1 MCGVTALFQREA
13 RPAENLLEPMTDL
26 VSHRGPDGVGYC
38 FLRSAETGSVRVGP
52 ADAWN
57 IALGHR
63 RLSILD
69 LSDAGSQ
76 PMSRGPLWITYNGEI
91 YNYVELRRDLE
102 GLGKKFVSNTDTE
115 VLLAGYEEWG
125 LGCFE
130 KLRGMWGFVLVDG
143 RNASA
148 VLCRDRLGIKPL
160 YVAEVEGLI
169 AVVSEQ
175 KQLREFRGLPLKASE
190 AAVGAYLQNGF
201 EDSLSTFFSGV
212 LPIRAGTFQVLDL
225 HAGTLG
231 KPVSYWNPERV
242 EATIDDPQEAAEAF
256 RPVFE
261 ESVRITLRSDVPV
274 GFALSGGLDSSS
286 IAVVVNALN
295 GDPSHKRYSFT
306 ATFPG
311 FPFDERSY
319 VETVAS
325 RISSTTHFTTPT
337 PEGFL
342 EDIDRF
348 LWFHDEPVGSL
359 SQYSAFC
366 VARITREAAV
376 PVTLNGQG
384 GDEVLSGY
392 WQTYFAGLAYLFRE
406 FKWGALLG
414 LTLPA
419 LGRGGNPAFIG
430 QIPRM
435 AARALERLRPSR
447 MLPLKR
453 PVDGQVG
460 TPMRRFREMSFLEWR
475 VFEIRDFTLPRLLKW
490 DDRNF
495 MAFSVEGR
503 YPFLDH
509 RVVECCLRFKPQALS
524 KSGWTKEPLR
534 RALSHLLPPEV
545 ERRKSKF
552 AFEAPQDAWLRD
564 GSVATAVNT
573 FLSKESPVWKFVE
586 PSVLRGLQRR
596 IETREANQALFRAFI
611 LDRWCRVFGV
621 AG

>member
-1 MCGVTALFQREA
+1 MCGITALFQLEA
-13 RPAENLLEPMTDL
+13 RPADGVLEAMTGL
-26 VSHRGPDGVGYC
+26 VSHRGPDGEGHC
-38 FLRSAETGSVRVGP
+38 FLRSAGTSLARVGP
-52 ADAWN
+52 GEAWN
-57 IALGHR
+57 VALGHR

-69 LSDAGSQ
+69 LSEAGSQ
-76 PMSRGPLWITYNGEI
+76 PMSRGPLWVTYNGEI
-91 YNYVELRRDLE
+91 YNYVELRTELE
-102 GLGKKFVSNTDTE
+102 RSGRQFVSNTDTE
-115 VLLAGYEEWG
+115 VLLAAYEEWG
-125 LGCFE
+125 LSSFE

-143 RNASA
+143 RNNTAI
-148 VLCRDRLGIKPL
+148 LCRDRLGIKPL
-160 YVAEVEGLI
+160 YVAATDGLT
-169 AVVSEQ
+169 AVASEL
-175 KQLREFRGLPLKASE
+175 KQLRSFRDFPVRANE
-190 AAVGAYLQNGF
+190 RAVTAYLQNGF
-201 EDSLSTFFSGV
+201 EDAHSTFFAGV
-212 LPIRAGTFQVLDL
+212 RTVRGGTFQVLDL
-225 HAGTLG
+225 CTGTLG
-231 KPVSYWNPERV
+231 EPVSYWNPERV
-242 EATIDDPQEAAEAF
+242 EATIDDPREAAEAF

-295 GDPSHKRYSFT
+295 GDSSHKRHSFT

-319 VETVAS
+319 VETVA
-325 RISSTTHFTTPT
+325 RRTSSTTHFTTPT
-337 PEGFL
+337 PDGFL

-366 VARITREAAV
+366 VARITREAGV

-384 GDEVLSGY
+384 GDEILSGY
-392 WQTYFAGLAYLFRE
+392 WQTYFAGLAFLFRS
-406 FKWGALLG
+406 FKWDTLLG

-419 LGRGGNPAFIG
+419 LWIGGNPAFIG

-453 PVDGQVG
+453 SIDGLVA
-460 TPMRRFREMSFLEWR
+460 TPMRRFRQMSFPEWR

-509 RVVECCLRFKPQALS
+509 QVVECCLRFKPQALS

-564 GSVATAVNT
+564 GSVAAAVNA
-573 FLSKESPVWKFVE
+573 FLSRESPVWKFVE
-586 PSVLRGLQRR
+586 PSALRALQQI

-611 LDRWCRVFGV
+611 LDRWYRVFGIP
-621 AG
+621 G